1 MCKVPNKVAMSM
13 DTLTDEALCRLAASG
28 DRRAEET
35 LVSRY
40 TRLVRSCARP
50 YFLAG
55 GDSEDLTQE
64 GMLGL
69 IKAVREFQADKDTSF
84 RTFAEICIR
93 SRLYSALRSA
103 GREKHQV
110 LNQSI
115 SLDTPDF
122 DSNSYTSGTN
132 CLAQRGP
139 EDELIDREHTAA
151 LLSGVRKQLSE
162 FEAKILGYYLNGL
175 SCREIAQEVERPV
188 KSVDNAVQR
197 IRRKVAQQILSGEFS
212 SR

>member
-1 MCKVPNKVAMSM
+1 MCKAPNKVAMSM
-13 DTLTDEALCRLAASG
+13 DTLTDEVLCRLAASG

-212 SR
+212 TR

>member
-1 MCKVPNKVAMSM
+1 MCKVQNEKLDSM
-13 DTLTDEALCRLAASG
+13 DALADERLCRMAASG
-28 DRRAEET
+28 DRRAEEV

-40 TRLVRSCARP
+40 TRLVRTCARP

-69 IKAVREFQADKDTSF
+69 LKAVREFNEDKDASF

-110 LNQSI
+110 LNRSV

-122 DSNSYTSGTN
+122 DSTSYTTGTHH
-132 CLAQRGP
+132 LAQRDP
-139 EDELIDREHTAA
+139 EDDLIDREYTAA

-162 FEAKILGYYLNGL
+162 FEAKILGYYLDGL
-175 SCREIAQEVERPV
+175 SCREIAETVGRPP

-197 IRRKVAQQILSGEFS
+197 IRRKVARQLLSGDFS
-212 SR
+212 DS

>member
-1 MCKVPNKVAMSM
+1 M
-13 DTLTDEALCRLAASG
+13 
-28 DRRAEET
+28 
-35 LVSRY
+35 SRY

-212 SR
+212 TR